1 MFFILGHFVVEKY
14 LIILIY
20 KLPFSFFAFAR
31 YLFKYQ
37 MAKLRYPAN
46 VTHKAYGICKYAA
59 VLFILLYAV
68 IVLTT
73 RNNSKISQKKA
84 SRKVRKRKKM
94 ILQLKL
100 MTRLIP

>member
-14 LIILIY
+14 LILLIY

-46 VTHKAYGICKYAA
+46 VTHKRYGI
-59 VLFILLYAV
+59 
-68 IVLTT
+68 
-73 RNNSKISQKKA
+73 
-84 SRKVRKRKKM
+84 
-94 ILQLKL
+94 
-100 MTRLIP
+100 